1 MTGKELAEALGI
13 TPSAVSQLAKRGMP
27 TDSVERANRW
37 RRKHLQR
44 GRMKGVRRDT
54 LPTAPMVSDA
64 SIEQAFDDTDPEL
77 FDGLDDD
84 EQEIE
89 VFKRSRDKR
98 EHYQAELARIA
109 LEKETGKLMRA
120 EQVLW
125 MMRDAG
131 TTLRTSLEQIGSR
144 LAPVLAQMTDERTV
158 KLTIDREV
166 ESVLSE
172 VSRRF
177 DQMARQSEGTRH
189 EQANPIDPDSKP
201 ETGQ

>member
-54 LPTAPMVSDA
+54 LPALPAVPDVSP
-64 SIEQAFDDTDPEL
+64 EQALDDTDPEL
-77 FDGLDDD
+77 FDELDDD
-84 EQEIE
+84 AQEIE
-89 VFKRSRDKR
+89 DYKRSRDR
-98 EHYQAELARIA
+98 HEHYRAEMARIT
-109 LEKETGKLMRA
+109 LEKETGKLMQA

-144 LAPVLAQMTDERTV
+144 LAPVLAPMTDERIV

-166 ESVLSE
+166 ELVLSE

-177 DQMARQSEGTRH
+177 DQMASQSERDG
-189 EQANPIDPDSKP
+189 A
-201 ETGQ
+201 

>member
-27 TDSVERANRW
+27 TDSVDRANRW

-54 LPTAPMVSDA
+54 LPASPLVSDA
-64 SIEQAFDDTDPEL
+64 GQVQDLTDTDPEL

-89 VFKRSRDKR
+89 VFKRSRDRR
-98 EHYQAELARIA
+98 EHYQAELARLA
-109 LEKETGKLMRA
+109 LEKETGKLMQS

-125 MMRDAG
+125 MMREAG
-131 TTLRTSLEQIGSR
+131 ATLRTSLEQVGAR

-158 KLTIDREV
+158 RLAIDREV
-166 ESVLSE
+166 ESLLSE
-172 VSRRF
+172 LSRRF
-177 DQMARQSEGTRH
+177 AQMAGQSEVD
-189 EQANPIDPDSKP
+189 ES
-201 ETGQ
+201 

>member
-54 LPTAPMVSDA
+54 LPTSPMA
-64 SIEQAFDDTDPEL
+64 SEASADQAFEDTDPEL

-89 VFKRSRDKR
+89 VFKRSRDRR

-120 EQVLW
+120 EGVLW

-144 LAPVLAQMTDERTV
+144 LAPVLAPMTDELMV

-166 ESVLSE
+166 ESALSE
-172 VSRRF
+172 VSRQF
-177 DQMARQSEGTRH
+177 DRMASQAEG
-189 EQANPIDPDSKP
+189 D
-201 ETGQ
+201 ET